1 MLTSEDYKQA
11 IRVQDACNLSGVVHS
26 WSKMISKIWE
36 EANAGKKGTE
46 WVNTHPI
53 NVMFASKVASLTGC
67 EATESFSEAYAACQ
81 DRAGGE

>member
-36 EANAGKKGTE
+36 EAHAGKKGTE

-53 NVMFASKVASLTGC
+53 NVMFASKIASLTGC
-67 EATESFSEAYAACQ
+67 ETPETFSKAYAACQ